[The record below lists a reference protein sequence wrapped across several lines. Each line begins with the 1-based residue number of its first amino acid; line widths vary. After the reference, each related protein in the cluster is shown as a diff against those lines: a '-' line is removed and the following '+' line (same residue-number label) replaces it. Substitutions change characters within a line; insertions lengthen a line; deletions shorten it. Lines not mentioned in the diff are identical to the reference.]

1 MALTV
6 MFQTNCDH
14 VIKPST
20 IDYIHIVAVSV
31 SFYVYLLIFGYE
43 MNLTYKREVK
53 QKPIF

>member
-43 MNLTYKREVK
+43 MKNWTAGATCILEK
-53 QKPIF
+53 